1 MDEILDLRT
10 NSDRGMRN
18 GQYRTVEHI
27 FFLINNK
34 ELTAML
40 TLIPAAT
47 TGGGRLFEKRYG
59 RPLWRN
65 KSINS
70 FGPVV

>member
-1 MDEILDLRT
+1 MANLKQM
-10 NSDRGMRN
+10 N
-18 GQYRTVEHI
+18 I
-27 FFLINNK
+27 FFPDTLK
-34 ELTAML
+34 ELTAVL
-40 TLIPAAT
+40 TLIPVAT
-47 TGGGRLFEKRYG
+47 TGGERLFEKRYG